1 VATSEKGMG
10 GLSTSASRKGITF
23 EVRRA
28 NGQVA
33 WQKLVR
39 WHCFNQNR
47 ARYEAEARKQE
58 RQALSEGRDN

>member
-1 VATSEKGMG
+1 MATSEKGVG
-10 GLSTSASRKGITF
+10 GLSTSASPKGITF

-28 NGQVA
+28 NGQIV

-47 ARYEAEARKQE
+47 ARYEAEARDQE
-58 RQALSEGRDN
+58 RKALSAGRDN